1 MSGSEYAE
9 TADIDSDND
18 SDNDANDKEE
28 EVTEEKEKSHIA
40 HLFSSLM
47 FGKKEKEKHFDWT
60 TLKIPRE
67 KEDKPD
73 EIELA
78 AAAITAAEG
87 RGDDDLFEVS
97 EAESEGNH
105 SLEVSET
112 MNTEGH
118 PEAVPEEEIPSAEST
133 EETDTAGNAAAEAD
147 TVDVDY
153 EEAENEAYEETEKSD
168 DMGILTDGFSQED
181 ADFFGKLMGE
191 DLSAD
196 YVRNK
201 KTEEVIIEDDDEDE
215 IIEDGSEN
223 IEGDGSEDEDEAIEN
238 NGIEDG
244 DEIIEDDGSEDEDE
258 TIEDESIDNQE
269 NRKRPGSRTD

>member
-1 MSGSEYAE
+1 MNYQEMLPCRRKQKICLGREYAE

-97 EAESEGNH
+97 EAESGR
-105 SLEVSET
+105 
-112 MNTEGH
+112 
-118 PEAVPEEEIPSAEST
+118 ES
-133 EETDTAGNAAAEAD
+133 
-147 TVDVDY
+147 
-153 EEAENEAYEETEKSD
+153 
-168 DMGILTDGFSQED
+168 
-181 ADFFGKLMGE
+181 
-191 DLSAD
+191 
-196 YVRNK
+196 
-201 KTEEVIIEDDDEDE
+201 
-215 IIEDGSEN
+215 
-223 IEGDGSEDEDEAIEN
+223 
-238 NGIEDG
+238 
-244 DEIIEDDGSEDEDE
+244 
-258 TIEDESIDNQE
+258 
-269 NRKRPGSRTD
+269 